1 MYIFIYLFIAHCG
14 VDRNMLLEKKKKKK
28 KFFFCA
34 GLCALLDLAHPVHP
48 FVRQVF
54 AVVYLKN

>member
-14 VDRNMLLEKKKKKK
+14 VDRNMLLEKKKKKEE
-28 KFFFCA
+28 FF
-34 GLCALLDLAHPVHP
+34 GLGCALLDLAHPVHP